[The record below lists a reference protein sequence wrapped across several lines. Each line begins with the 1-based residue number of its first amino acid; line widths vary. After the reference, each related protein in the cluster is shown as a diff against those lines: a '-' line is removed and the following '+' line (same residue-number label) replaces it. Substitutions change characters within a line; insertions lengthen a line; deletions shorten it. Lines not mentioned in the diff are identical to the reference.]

1 MAEWFEKRT
10 LGNLLDVAVDQF
22 ASQEALCFENK
33 RWSFSEIKS
42 HVDKLARG
50 LIGVGVKP
58 GDKVCLW
65 MTNCPEW
72 IYTFFAVA
80 KIGAILVPVNTR
92 FRTSDMEYVLRQ
104 SDSST
109 LIAIDESGPVNYL
122 TMIEELCPEI
132 ALCEPS
138 QLRLAKFPELKRI
151 IVLGNNH
158 PSGVLDWNDL
168 GRNKISVEYYD
179 EIQSSV
185 DPDDIVLLMYTSGT
199 TGFPKGVMHC
209 HNIQRTL
216 VDAASRMGMT
226 SRDVILMYLP
236 LFHCFGL
243 YEGPIMSLVSGA
255 RMVLTASFD
264 PKLTLELIE
273 KESATVLN
281 GFDTH
286 FFDITTHPDCD
297 ITDKSSLR
305 VALLAAGMASSQP
318 VATRTQTN
326 LCPTITAWGMTEVGV
341 GATRSFLDSSNED
354 RCLASGHPL
363 PGYEFKIIEPDTGRT
378 QEFGTMGELCVRGYS
393 VMQGYY
399 KKPQETSAVIDEEG
413 WLHTGDVGVMRD
425 DLRVRFM
432 GRYKDMLKVGGEN
445 VDPMEVE
452 AFILSLAAINKV
464 QIIGIPHPRLSE
476 VPCAC
481 VVLETGHSL
490 ELQVLADFCRGQM
503 ASFKIPHHLILMDEF
518 PMTSSGKV
526 QKFKLRELAEQQ
538 LGSVR

>member
-10 LGNLLDVAVDQF
+10 LGNLLDVAVNLF
-22 ASQEALCFENK
+22 GSREALCFENE
-33 RWSFSEIKS
+33 RWSFSEIRS
-42 HVDKLARG
+42 HVDDLARG
-50 LIGVGVKP
+50 LIGAGVKP

-65 MTNCPEW
+65 MTNRPEW

-80 KIGAILVPVNTR
+80 KIGAVLVPVNTR

-109 LIAIDESGPVNYL
+109 LITMDESGPVNYL
-122 TMIEELCPEI
+122 DMIEELCPEI
-132 ALCEPS
+132 VLSEPS
-138 QLRLAKFPELKRI
+138 PLSLSKFPELKRI

-158 PSGVLDWNDL
+158 PSGVINWNELD
-168 GRNKISVEYYD
+168 RNMVSVDYYD
-179 EIQSSV
+179 EVQSSV

-243 YEGPIMSLVSGA
+243 YEGPIMSMVTGA
-255 RMVLTASFD
+255 RMVLMASFD
-264 PKLTLELIE
+264 AKRTLELIE

-286 FFDITTHPDCD
+286 FFDITAHSDCNT
-297 ITDKSSLR
+297 TDKSSLR

-318 VATRTQTN
+318 VAERTQAN

-341 GATRSFLDSSNED
+341 GATRSFLDSSGDD

-363 PGYEFKIIEPDTGRT
+363 PGYEFKIIEPDTGLT
-378 QEFGTMGELCVRGYS
+378 QKFGTMGELCVRGYS

-399 KKPQETSAVIDEEG
+399 KKSEETAAVIDEEG

-452 AFILSLAAINKV
+452 AFILSLPEINKV
-464 QIIGIPHPRLSE
+464 QIIGISHPRLSE

-481 VVLETGHSL
+481 VVLENGHSL
-490 ELQVLADFCRGQM
+490 ELQVLDDFCRGQM
-503 ASFKIPHHLILMDEF
+503 ASFKIPRHLIVMDEF
-518 PMTSSGKV
+518 PMTASGKV
-526 QKFKLRELAEQQ
+526 QKFRLRELAEQR
-538 LGSVR
+538 LGNVL

>member
-22 ASQEALCFENK
+22 GSREALCFENK
-33 RWSFSEIKS
+33 RWSFSEIRS
-42 HVDKLARG
+42 YVDNLARG

-65 MTNCPEW
+65 MTNRPEW

-80 KIGAILVPVNTR
+80 KIGAVLVPVNTR

-109 LIAIDESGPVNYL
+109 LIAMDESGPVNYL
-122 TMIEELCPEI
+122 TMIKELCPEI

-138 QLRLAKFPELKRI
+138 QMRLAKFPELKRI

-158 PSGVLDWNDL
+158 PSGVFDWNDV
-168 GRNKISVEYYD
+168 GRNMVSVEHYD

-199 TGFPKGVMHC
+199 TGFPKGAMHC

-243 YEGPIMSLVSGA
+243 YEGPIMSMVSGA
-255 RMVLTASFD
+255 RMVLMASFD

-286 FFDITTHPDCD
+286 FFDITAHPDCD
-297 ITDKSSLR
+297 KTDKSSLR

-341 GATRSFLDSSNED
+341 GATRSFLDSSSED

-363 PGYEFKIIEPDTGRT
+363 PGYEFKIIEPDTGQT

-399 KKPQETSAVIDEEG
+399 KKSQETSAVIDEEG

-452 AFILSLAAINKV
+452 AFILALPAINKV

-481 VVLETGHSL
+481 VVLESGHGL
-490 ELQVLADFCRGQM
+490 ELQVLDDFCRGQM
-503 ASFKIPHHLILMDEF
+503 ASFKIPRHLILMDEF

-526 QKFKLRELAEQQ
+526 QKFRLRELAEQH
-538 LGSVR
+538 LSNVY

>member
-1 MAEWFEKRT
+1 
-10 LGNLLDVAVDQF
+10 
-22 ASQEALCFENK
+22 
-33 RWSFSEIKS
+33 
-42 HVDKLARG
+42 
-50 LIGVGVKP
+50 
-58 GDKVCLW
+58 
-65 MTNCPEW
+65 
-72 IYTFFAVA
+72 
-80 KIGAILVPVNTR
+80 
-92 FRTSDMEYVLRQ
+92 
-104 SDSST
+104 
-109 LIAIDESGPVNYL
+109 
-122 TMIEELCPEI
+122 
-132 ALCEPS
+132 
-138 QLRLAKFPELKRI
+138 
-151 IVLGNNH
+151 
-158 PSGVLDWNDL
+158 
-168 GRNKISVEYYD
+168 
-179 EIQSSV
+179 
-185 DPDDIVLLMYTSGT
+185 MYTSGT

-243 YEGPIMSLVSGA
+243 YEGPIMSMVSGA
-255 RMVLTASFD
+255 RMVLTTSFD

-273 KESATVLN
+273 KERATVLN

-286 FFDITTHPDCD
+286 FFDITEHTDCNK
-297 ITDKSSLR
+297 TDKSSLR

-318 VATRTQTN
+318 VATMTQTN

-341 GATRSFLDSSNED
+341 GATRSFLDSSSDD

-399 KKPQETSAVIDEEG
+399 KKPQETSEVIDQEG
-413 WLHTGDVGVMRD
+413 WLHTGDVGVMRE

-452 AFILSLAAINKV
+452 AFILALPAINKV
-464 QIIGIPHPRLSE
+464 QIVGIPDPRLSE

-481 VVLETGHSL
+481 VVLENGHSL
-490 ELQVLADFCRGQM
+490 ELQLLSEFCRGHM
-503 ASFKIPHHLILMDEF
+503 ASFKIPRYLILMDEF

-526 QKFKLRELAEQQ
+526 QKFRLREIAKQH
-538 LGSVR
+538 LGNVY

>member
-1 MAEWFEKRT
+1 
-10 LGNLLDVAVDQF
+10 
-22 ASQEALCFENK
+22 
-33 RWSFSEIKS
+33 
-42 HVDKLARG
+42 
-50 LIGVGVKP
+50 
-58 GDKVCLW
+58 
-65 MTNCPEW
+65 
-72 IYTFFAVA
+72 
-80 KIGAILVPVNTR
+80 
-92 FRTSDMEYVLRQ
+92 
-104 SDSST
+104 
-109 LIAIDESGPVNYL
+109 
-122 TMIEELCPEI
+122 
-132 ALCEPS
+132 
-138 QLRLAKFPELKRI
+138 
-151 IVLGNNH
+151 
-158 PSGVLDWNDL
+158 
-168 GRNKISVEYYD
+168 
-179 EIQSSV
+179 
-185 DPDDIVLLMYTSGT
+185 
-199 TGFPKGVMHC
+199 
-209 HNIQRTL
+209 
-216 VDAASRMGMT
+216 
-226 SRDVILMYLP
+226 
-236 LFHCFGL
+236 
-243 YEGPIMSLVSGA
+243 
-255 RMVLTASFD
+255 
-264 PKLTLELIE
+264 
-273 KESATVLN
+273 
-281 GFDTH
+281 
-286 FFDITTHPDCD
+286 
-297 ITDKSSLR
+297 
-305 VALLAAGMASSQP
+305 
-318 VATRTQTN
+318 
-326 LCPTITAWGMTEVGV
+326 MTEVGV

-464 QIIGIPHPRLSE
+464 QIIGIPHTRLSE